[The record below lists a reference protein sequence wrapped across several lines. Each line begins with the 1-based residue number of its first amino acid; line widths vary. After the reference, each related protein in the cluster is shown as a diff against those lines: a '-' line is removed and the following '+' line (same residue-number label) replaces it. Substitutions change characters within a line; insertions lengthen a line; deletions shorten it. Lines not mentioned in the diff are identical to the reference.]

1 MKHHQIKS
9 MFVLS
14 TVAGVTLFMSSQP
27 AQANEVRFSCGQNK
41 GLPTTLAKTKRGLVP
56 VIRWESDYFSGSG
69 WTPEVRCQK
78 VSSLFEQYY
87 REGTLDYLTT
97 ARDKES
103 KQNVV
108 CVTPASSEKCIGVL
122 FTLKQGSNPG
132 RTLKKLMDLRVR
144 ATSDPLNETL
154 ERVYVNMDDFLESSP
169 VVSENSPI
177 SPKPSASQPALED
190 MW

>member
-1 MKHHQIKS
+1 MKYHQIKS

-14 TVAGVTLFMSSQP
+14 TVAGVTMFMSSQP
-27 AQANEVRFSCGQNK
+27 AQANEARFSCGQNK

-56 VIRWESDYFSGSG
+56 VIHWKSKDFEKSG

-78 VSSLFEQYY
+78 VSRLFEQYY

-97 ARDKES
+97 ARDK
-103 KQNVV
+103 KTRQNVV
-108 CVTPASSEKCIGVL
+108 CVAPAEGAKCTGIL
-122 FTLKQGSNPG
+122 FTLRSGSNPG

-154 ERVYVNMDDFLESSP
+154 ERVYVNMDDFLKSSP